1 MRGRSVS
8 DKGAVL
14 GIIAA
19 PWSTAAHD
27 ERQQAALSRARE
39 PAPAYL
45 VDHHAREFADA
56 TMMFMSTGV
65 ADRTGFIAA

>member
-14 GIIAA
+14 GIIVA

-56 TMMFMSTGV
+56 TMFMSTGDV
-65 ADRTGFIAA
+65 HVHRSGR